1 MKTIDGTL
9 TDVEER
15 AWAGFARAHFA
26 IDRELDAMLHA
37 TAGLSIGDFF
47 VLHLLNAEC
56 ERQRRLTELAD
67 ETLFTLSGI
76 SRIVNN
82 LVERGL
88 VERERDPSDGRANLV
103 TITDAGTAQ
112 LEAIHPEIIALIRR
126 RFLDHFTADELATMA
141 GFWTRINQ

>member
-26 IDRELDAMLHA
+26 IDRELDAMLHT

-47 VLHLLNAEC
+47 VLHLLNGEC
-56 ERQRRLTELAD
+56 DRQRRLTELAG

-76 SRIVNN
+76 SRIINN
-82 LVERGL
+82 LVDRGL
-88 VERERDPSDGRANLV
+88 VERERDPSDARANLV
-103 TITDAGTAQ
+103 AITEAGTAQ
-112 LEAIHPEIIALIRR
+112 LEAIQPDIVALIRR
-126 RFLDHFTADELATMA
+126 RFLDHFSPDELATMA
-141 GFWTRINQ
+141 EFWSRINQ